1 MELIEGEAN
10 LKKKDRDLED
20 IGVRL
25 YSLQLRLAENQ
36 MILEQS
42 FDNFNIVKK
51 LRWEVVYVVYWPA
64 RVDSEEKSKVVH
76 GNFLVKSKEGE
87 ELSKK
92 QVKL

>member
-51 LRWEVVYVVYWPA
+51 LR
-64 RVDSEEKSKVVH
+64 
-76 GNFLVKSKEGE
+76 
-87 ELSKK
+87 
-92 QVKL
+92 